1 MRVLLIDNYDSF
13 TFNLVQL
20 VRELGAQVD
29 VVRNDRTTVEAA
41 LAAGATHLVVSPG
54 PGRPEDAG
62 VTLPLVRAALGRL
75 PLLGVCLG
83 HQALALT
90 CGGAI
95 GRVAPMHGK
104 TSELTHD
111 GRGVFSGQPPRLTVG
126 RYHSLA
132 VVEPGALVQREAAG
146 GAGASS
152 GGCKATEAERAA
164 SPTAPLLTPKR
175 PSAAPSLSGSSR
187 RKAGFKFTAAALGL

>member
-90 CGGAI
+90 CGGAL

-132 VVEPGALVQREAAG
+132 VVEPGALEVSARADDGTVMAVREPAL
-146 GAGASS
+146 GAVGLQFHPES
-152 GGCKATEAERAA
+152 
-164 SPTAPLLTPKR
+164 LLTPCGAELVR
-175 PSAAPSLSGSSR
+175 AFLHQDALEVAA
-187 RKAGFKFTAAALGL
+187 